1 MMTESIFIFLLGFL
15 ACLAAGSTGSLF
27 PTGDWYK
34 SLNKP
39 SWTPPDWVFPI
50 AWLYLYIALS
60 YSLVRVYGASD
71 NDLFLIFWA
80 LQLVFNTLWTP
91 VFFGLN
97 RIKLGFI
104 ILLCLLVS
112 VVILVVLAFYIDLI
126 AALLLAPYIVWGSYA
141 GALNFS
147 IIKLNKENS

>member
-1 MMTESIFIFLLGFL
+1 MTESIFIFLLGFL
-15 ACLAAGSTGSLF
+15 ACLAAGSTGPLF

-50 AWLYLYIALS
+50 AWLYLYIAMS
-60 YSLVRVYGASD
+60 YSLVRVYGASN

-91 VFFGLN
+91 VFFGLH

-104 ILLCLLVS
+104 ILLCLWVS
-112 VVILVVLAFYIDLI
+112 VIIMVVLAFYTDLI
-126 AALLLAPYIVWGSYA
+126 AGLLLTPYIVWGSYA
-141 GALNFS
+141 GVLNFS
-147 IIKLNKENS
+147 IIQLNKENS

>member
-1 MMTESIFIFLLGFL
+1 MPESIFIFLLGFL
-15 ACLAAGSTGSLF
+15 ACIAAGSTGSLF

-50 AWLYLYIALS
+50 AWLYLYIAMS
-60 YSLVRVYGASD
+60 YSLVRVYGASN

-91 VFFGLN
+91 VFFGLH

-104 ILLCLLVS
+104 ILLCLWVS
-112 VVILVVLAFYIDLI
+112 VIIMVVLAFYTDLI
-126 AALLLAPYIVWGSYA
+126 AGLLLTPYIVWGSYA
-141 GALNFS
+141 GVLNFS
-147 IIKLNKENS
+147 IIQLNKENS

>member
-1 MMTESIFIFLLGFL
+1 MTESIFIFLLGFL

-50 AWLYLYIALS
+50 AWLYLYTAMS
-60 YSLVRVYGASD
+60 YSLVRVYGAPG

-104 ILLCLLVS
+104 ILLCLWVS
-112 VVILVVLAFYIDLI
+112 VVIMTVLAFYIDLI
-126 AALLLAPYIVWGSYA
+126 AGLLLTPYIVWGSYA

-147 IIKLNKENS
+147 IIKLNKDNY

>member
-1 MMTESIFIFLLGFL
+1 M
-15 ACLAAGSTGSLF
+15 
-27 PTGDWYK
+27 
-34 SLNKP
+34 
-39 SWTPPDWVFPI
+39 
-50 AWLYLYIALS
+50 S
-60 YSLVRVYGASD
+60 YSLVRVYGAPG

-104 ILLCLLVS
+104 ILLCLWVS
-112 VVILVVLAFYIDLI
+112 VVIMAALAFYIDLI
-126 AALLLAPYIVWGSYA
+126 AGLLLIPYIVWGSYA

-147 IIKLNKENS
+147 IIKLNKDNY

>member
-1 MMTESIFIFLLGFL
+1 MTVSIFIFLLGFV
-15 ACLAAGSTGSLF
+15 ACLAAGATGSLF

-39 SWTPPDWVFPI
+39 NWTPPDWIFPI
-50 AWLYLYIALS
+50 AWLYLYMALS
-60 YSLVRVYGASD
+60 YSLVRVYGVSG

-91 VFFGLN
+91 VFFGLH

-104 ILLCLLVS
+104 ILTCLWVS
-112 VVILVVLAFYIDLI
+112 VFVLVILAFYIDLI
-126 AALLLAPYIVWGSYA
+126 AALLLTPYIAWGSYA

-147 IIKLNKENS
+147 IIQLNKESS

>member
-1 MMTESIFIFLLGFL
+1 MTESIFIFLLGFL
-15 ACLAAGSTGSLF
+15 ACIAAGSTGSLF

-50 AWLYLYIALS
+50 AWLYLYIAMA
-60 YSLVRVYGASD
+60 YSLARVYGAPG

-91 VFFGLN
+91 VFFGLH

-104 ILLCLLVS
+104 ILLCLWVS
-112 VVILVVLAFYIDLI
+112 VVIMVVLAFYIDLI
-126 AALLLAPYIVWGSYA
+126 AGLLLTPYIVWGSYA

-147 IIKLNKENS
+147 IIQLNKENP

>member
-1 MMTESIFIFLLGFL
+1 MTGSILIFLLCFL

-50 AWLYLYIALS
+50 AWLYLYIAMS
-60 YSLVRVYGASD
+60 YSLVRVYGASN

-104 ILLCLLVS
+104 IPVS
-112 VVILVVLAFYIDLI
+112 YTHLTLPTICSV
-126 AALLLAPYIVWGSYA
+126 
-141 GALNFS
+141 
-147 IIKLNKENS
+147 

>member
-1 MMTESIFIFLLGFL
+1 MSFGFFFIFFA
-15 ACLAAGSTGSLF
+15 ACCATAATGSLF
-27 PTGDWYK
+27 PTGKWYAG
-34 SLNKP
+34 LRKP
-39 SWTPPDWVFPI
+39 FWTPPDWIFPI

-60 YSLVRVYGASD
+60 YSLVRVYGAPG

-104 ILLCLLVS
+104 ILLCLWVS
-112 VVILVVLAFYIDLI
+112 VVIMVALAFYIDLI
-126 AALLLAPYIVWGSYA
+126 AGLLLTPYLVWGSYA

-147 IIKLNKENS
+147 IIQLNKKNS

>member
-1 MMTESIFIFLLGFL
+1 MTESIVIFLLGFL
-15 ACLAAGSTGSLF
+15 ACIAAGSTGSLF

-50 AWLYLYIALS
+50 AWLYIYIAMS
-60 YSLVRVYGASD
+60 YSLVRVYGAPG

-104 ILLCLLVS
+104 ILLCLWVS

-126 AALLLAPYIVWGSYA
+126 AALILAPYIIWGSYA

>member
-1 MMTESIFIFLLGFL
+1 MTESIFIFLLGFL

-50 AWLYLYIALS
+50 AWLYLYIAMS
-60 YSLVRVYGASD
+60 YSLVRVYGASN

-91 VFFGLN
+91 VFFGLHS
-97 RIKLGFI
+97 IKLGFI
-104 ILLCLLVS
+104 ILLCLWVS
-112 VVILVVLAFYIDLI
+112 VTIMVVLAFYTDLI
-126 AALLLAPYIVWGSYA
+126 AGLLLTPYVVWGSYA
-141 GALNFS
+141 GLLNFS
-147 IIKLNKENS
+147 IIQLNKENS

>member
-1 MMTESIFIFLLGFL
+1 MTESIFIFLLGFL

-50 AWLYLYIALS
+50 AWLYLYLAMS
-60 YSLVRVYGASD
+60 YSLVRVYGTPG

-91 VFFGLN
+91 VFFGP
-97 RIKLGFI
+97 
-104 ILLCLLVS
+104 VS
-112 VVILVVLAFYIDLI
+112 YTHLTLPTT
-126 AALLLAPYIVWGSYA
+126 PYV
-141 GALNFS
+141 
-147 IIKLNKENS
+147 

>member
-1 MMTESIFIFLLGFL
+1 MIESILIFLLGFL
-15 ACLAAGSTGSLF
+15 ACIAAGSTGSLF

-50 AWLYLYIALS
+50 AWLYLYIAMS
-60 YSLVRVYGASD
+60 YSLVRVYDAPG

-104 ILLCLLVS
+104 ILLCLWVS
-112 VVILVVLAFYIDLI
+112 VVIMVVLGFYIDLI
-126 AALLLAPYIVWGSYA
+126 AGLLLTPYVVWGSYA

-147 IIKLNKENS
+147 IILLNKENS

>member
-1 MMTESIFIFLLGFL
+1 MTESIFIFLLGFL

-50 AWLYLYIALS
+50 ARLYLYIAMS
-60 YSLVRVYGASD
+60 YSLVRVYGASN

-91 VFFGLN
+91 VFFGLH

-104 ILLCLLVS
+104 ILLCLWVS
-112 VVILVVLAFYIDLI
+112 VIIMVVLAFYTDLI
-126 AALLLAPYIVWGSYA
+126 AGLLLTPYIVWGSYA
-141 GALNFS
+141 GVLNFS
-147 IIKLNKENS
+147 IIQLNKENS

>member
-1 MMTESIFIFLLGFL
+1 MTESILIFLLGFL
-15 ACLAAGSTGSLF
+15 ACIGAGSTGSLF

-50 AWLYLYIALS
+50 AWLYLYIAMS
-60 YSLVRVYGASD
+60 YSLVRVYDAPG

-104 ILLCLLVS
+104 ILLGLWVS
-112 VVILVVLAFYIDLI
+112 VVIMVVLAFYIDLI
-126 AALLLAPYIVWGSYA
+126 AGLLLTPYIVWGSYA

-147 IIKLNKENS
+147 IIQLNKENS

>member
-1 MMTESIFIFLLGFL
+1 M

-50 AWLYLYIALS
+50 AWLYLYIAMS
-60 YSLVRVYGASD
+60 YSLVRVNGAPG

-104 ILLCLLVS
+104 ILLCLWVS
-112 VVILVVLAFYIDLI
+112 VVIMVVLAFYTDLI
-126 AALLLAPYIVWGSYA
+126 AGLLLTPYIVWGSYA
-141 GALNFS
+141 GVLNFS
-147 IIKLNKENS
+147 IIQLNKENS

>member
-1 MMTESIFIFLLGFL
+1 MTESIFIFLLGFL

-50 AWLYLYIALS
+50 AWLYLYIAMS
-60 YSLVRVYGASD
+60 YSLVRVYGASN

-91 VFFGLN
+91 VFFGLH

-104 ILLCLLVS
+104 ILLCLWVS
-112 VVILVVLAFYIDLI
+112 VIIMVVLAFYTDLI
-126 AALLLAPYIVWGSYA
+126 AGLLLTPYIAWGSYA
-141 GALNFS
+141 GVLNFS
-147 IIKLNKENS
+147 IIQLNNENS

>member
-1 MMTESIFIFLLGFL
+1 MTESIFIFLLGFL

-50 AWLYLYIALS
+50 AWLYLYIAMA
-60 YSLVRVYGASD
+60 YSLVRVYGAPG

-91 VFFGLN
+91 VFFGLH

-104 ILLCLLVS
+104 ILLCLWVS
-112 VVILVVLAFYIDLI
+112 VVIMVVLALYIDLI
-126 AALLLAPYIVWGSYA
+126 AGLLLTPYIVWGSYA
-141 GALNFS
+141 GALNFA
-147 IIKLNKENS
+147 IIQLNKENS

>member
-1 MMTESIFIFLLGFL
+1 MTESIFIFLLGFL

-50 AWLYLYIALS
+50 AWLYLYIAMS
-60 YSLVRVYGASD
+60 YSLVRVYGASN

-104 ILLCLLVS
+104 ILLFLWIS
-112 VVILVVLAFYIDLI
+112 VVIMVVLAFYTDLI
-126 AALLLAPYIVWGSYA
+126 AGLLLTPYIVWGSYA
-141 GALNFS
+141 GVLNFS
-147 IIKLNKENS
+147 IIQLNKENS